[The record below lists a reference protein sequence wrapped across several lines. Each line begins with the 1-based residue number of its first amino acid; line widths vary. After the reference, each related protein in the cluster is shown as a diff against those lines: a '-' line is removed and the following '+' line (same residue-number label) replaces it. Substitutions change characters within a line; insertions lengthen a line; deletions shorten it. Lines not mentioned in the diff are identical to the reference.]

1 MSKNSLFDKN
11 FLNSLAEALR
21 QWERELVENGYRDR
35 KDIFMTES
43 GVEIKRL
50 YTPLDISHHDY
61 FEKIGFPGQYPFTRG
76 IHYNMYRGRIWTM
89 REFSGYGSPEDTNKR
104 FKYLLSHGETGLS
117 IAFDYPTLIG
127 IDPDDPRA
135 VGEVGVVGV
144 SVPTIRDMEIIFQD
158 IYMGDVTTN
167 MTINPPA
174 PVMLSFYVGVARKQG
189 VPDDKIGGTTQN
201 DQLKEFIAQKSWV
214 FPPKPALKIGV
225 DVIEWSVK
233 NLPKWNPI
241 SISGYHIYEAGAT
254 AVEELALTLAD
265 GIEYVREMIRRGYHP
280 DDFAHRLSFFF
291 ASGVQIFE
299 HVAKFR
305 AARRMWARI
314 MKEWFGAK
322 KKRSMWLRFHT
333 QTSGVELTA
342 VEPYNNI
349 VRVVLQAM
357 AAILGGT
364 QSLHTNAFDEA
375 LALPTEFSAKI
386 ALRTQQI
393 LAYESGIADTVDPLG
408 GSYYIEWLTDKIE
421 EEAWKIIDKI
431 ESMGGMVEAIEKNY
445 PQTLITESAYRKQR
459 AIEEMRKIIVGV
471 NAFIGE
477 ILEEEKRV
485 PLLKIDEENVRRRQI
500 ERLKQFKSDRDPVKT
515 RTALIELERAAA
527 RGENIMPY
535 VYNAA
540 ISRATLGE
548 IMNSLKSVYGEWS
561 EPIIY

>member
-1 MSKNSLFDKN
+1 LSRTSFFDN
-11 FLNSLAEALR
+11 DFLNALAKALE
-21 QWERELVENGYRDR
+21 QWRNNMIESGYKDR
-35 KDIFMTES
+35 KESFLTES
-43 GVEIKRL
+43 GIVVKDL
-50 YTPLDISHHDY
+50 YTPLDMAYQDY
-61 FEKIGFPGQYPFTRG
+61 FEKIGFPGEYPFTRG
-76 IHYNMYRGRIWTM
+76 IHYNMYRGRVWTM
-89 REFSGYGSPEDTNKR
+89 REFSGYGTPEDTNDR
-104 FKYLLSHGETGLS
+104 FKYLISHGETGLS
-117 IAFDYPTLIG
+117 IAFDYPTLVG

-135 VGEVGVVGV
+135 FGEVGVVGV
-144 SVPTIRDMEIIFQD
+144 SVPTIEDMEVIFKD
-158 IYMGDVTTN
+158 IYMGDITTN

-214 FPPKPALKIGV
+214 FPPQPALKIGV

-280 DDFAHRLSFFF
+280 DEFAHRLSFFF
-291 ASGVQIFE
+291 ASGVQVFE

-305 AARRMWARI
+305 AARRMWAKI
-314 MKEWFGAK
+314 MREWFGAK

-342 VEPYNNI
+342 LEPYNNI
-349 VRVVLQAM
+349 IRVTLQAL
-357 AAILGGT
+357 AAVLGGT

-393 LAYESGIADTVDPLG
+393 LAYESGVADTVDPLG
-408 GSYYIEWLTDKIE
+408 GSYFIEWLTDKVE
-421 EEAWKIIDKI
+421 EEAWKIIDRI
-431 ESMGGMVEAIEKNY
+431 ERMGGMVEAIEKGY

-459 AIEEMRKIIVGV
+459 AIEEMRKIVVGV
-471 NAFIGE
+471 NAFAGE
-477 ILEEEKRV
+477 ILEEERRV
-485 PLLKIDEENVRRRQI
+485 PLLKINEENIRIRQI
-500 ERLKQFKSDRDPVKT
+500 ERLRRFKSSRDPVKT
-515 RTALIELERAAA
+515 KSALIELERAAM
-527 RGENIMPY
+527 RNENIMPY
-535 VYNAA
+535 VYSAA
-540 ISRATLGE
+540 ISKATLGE
-548 IMNSLKSVYGEWS
+548 IMNTLKSVYGEWS
-561 EPIIY
+561 EPLIY

>member
-1 MSKNSLFDKN
+1 LSKTSFFDN
-11 FLNSLAEALR
+11 DFLNALAKALE
-21 QWERELVENGYRDR
+21 QWKNNMIESGYKDR
-35 KDIFMTES
+35 KESFSTES
-43 GVEIKRL
+43 GIIVKDL
-50 YTPLDISHHDY
+50 YTPLDIAYQDY
-61 FEKIGFPGQYPFTRG
+61 FDKIGFPGEYPFTRG
-76 IHYNMYRGRIWTM
+76 IHYNMYRGRVWTM
-89 REFSGYGSPEDTNKR
+89 REFSGYGTPEDTNAR
-104 FKYLLSHGETGLS
+104 FKYLISHGETGLS

-135 VGEVGVVGV
+135 FGEVGVVGV
-144 SVPTIRDMEIIFQD
+144 SVPTIEDMEIIFKD

-214 FPPKPALKIGV
+214 FPPQPALKIGV
-225 DVIEWSVK
+225 DLIEWSVK

-291 ASGVQIFE
+291 ASGVQVFE

-305 AARRMWARI
+305 AARRMWAKI
-314 MKEWFGAK
+314 MREWFGAK

-342 VEPYNNI
+342 LEPYNNI
-349 VRVVLQAM
+349 IRVTLQAL
-357 AAILGGT
+357 AAVLGGT

-393 LAYESGIADTVDPLG
+393 LAYESGVADTVDPLG
-408 GSYYIEWLTDKIE
+408 GSYFIEWLTDKVE
-421 EEAWKIIDKI
+421 EEAWKIIDRI
-431 ESMGGMVEAIEKNY
+431 ERMGGMVEAIEKGY

-459 AIEEMRKIIVGV
+459 AIEEMRKIVVGV
-471 NAFIGE
+471 NAFVGE
-477 ILEEEKRV
+477 ILEEEKRI
-485 PLLKIDEENVRRRQI
+485 PLLKIDEEKVRMRQI
-500 ERLKQFKSDRDPVKT
+500 ERLRRFKSNRDPIKT
-515 RTALIELERAAA
+515 RSALIELERAAM
-527 RGENIMPY
+527 RNENIMPY

-540 ISRATLGE
+540 INKATLGE
-548 IMNSLKSVYGEWS
+548 IMDTLKSVYGEWS

>member
-1 MSKNSLFDKN
+1 MGDISFFDSD
-11 FLNSLAEALR
+11 FLNALAKALE
-21 QWERELVENGYRDR
+21 QWKNNKIESGYKDR
-35 KDIFMTES
+35 KESFAIES
-43 GVEIKRL
+43 GIIVKDL
-50 YTPLDISHHDY
+50 YTPLDIAHQNY
-61 FEKIGFPGQYPFTRG
+61 FEKIGFPGEYPFTRG
-76 IHYNMYRGRIWTM
+76 IHYNMYRGRVWTM
-89 REFSGYGSPEDTNKR
+89 REFSGYGTPEDTNTR
-104 FKYLLSHGETGLS
+104 FKYLISHGETGLS

-135 VGEVGVVGV
+135 FGEVGVVGV
-144 SVPTIRDMEIIFQD
+144 SVPTIEDMEIIFRD

-214 FPPKPALKIGV
+214 FPPQPALKIGV

-254 AVEELALTLAD
+254 AVEELALTIAD
-265 GIEYVREMIRRGYHP
+265 GIEYVREMIRRGHHP

-291 ASGVQIFE
+291 ASGVQVFE

-314 MKEWFGAK
+314 MREWFGAK

-349 VRVVLQAM
+349 IRVVLQAL
-357 AAILGGT
+357 AAVLGGT

-408 GSYYIEWLTDKIE
+408 GSYFIEWLTDEIE
-421 EEAWKIIDKI
+421 NEAWKIIDRI
-431 ESMGGMVEAIEKNY
+431 ERMGGMVEAIEKGY
-445 PQTLITESAYRKQR
+445 PQSLVTESAYRKQR
-459 AIEEMRKIIVGV
+459 AIEELRKIVVGV
-471 NAFIGE
+471 NAFQGE
-477 ILEEEKRV
+477 ILEEEKRI
-485 PLLKIDEENVRRRQI
+485 PLLKIDEEKVRMIQI
-500 ERLKQFKSDRDPVKT
+500 ERLRRFKSNRDHVKT
-515 RTALIELERAAA
+515 RSALIELERAAM
-527 RGENIMPY
+527 RNENIMPY

>member
-1 MSKNSLFDKN
+1 MSTSVFNKDFIDILS
-11 FLNSLAEALR
+11 AVIEA
-21 QWERELVENGYRDR
+21 WKREMIESGYRDR
-35 KDIFMTES
+35 KERFETES
-43 GVEIKRL
+43 GIEIKTV
-50 YTPLDISHHDY
+50 YTPLDIKDQDY
-61 FEKIGFPGQYPFTRG
+61 LAKIGLPGQYPFTRG
-76 IHYNMYRGRIWTM
+76 IHYNMYRGRVWTM
-89 REFSGYGSPEDTNKR
+89 REFSGFGTPEDTNRR
-104 FKYLLSHGETGLS
+104 FKYLIEHGETGLS

-135 VGEVGVVGV
+135 YGEVGVVGV
-144 SVPTIRDMEIIFQD
+144 SVPTIVDMEIIFKD
-158 IYMGDVTTN
+158 IYMGEVTTN

-189 VPDDKIGGTTQN
+189 VPDEKIGGTTQN

-214 FPPKPALKIGV
+214 FPPQPALKIGV
-225 DVIEWSVK
+225 DLIEWSVK
-233 NLPKWNPI
+233 NIPKWNPI

-265 GIEYVREMIRRGYHP
+265 GIEYVREMIRRGYNV

-291 ASGVQIFE
+291 ASGVQVFE

-305 AARRMWARI
+305 AARRMWAKI
-314 MKEWFGAK
+314 MREWFGAK

-342 VEPYNNI
+342 VEPYNNV
-349 VRVVLQAM
+349 VRVVLQAL

-408 GSYYIEWLTDKIE
+408 GSYYIEWLTDRVE
-421 EEAWKIIDKI
+421 EEAWKIIYKI
-431 ESMGGMVEAIEKNY
+431 EEMGGMIEAIEKGY
-445 PQTLITESAYRKQR
+445 PQMLITESAYRKQR
-459 AIEEMRKIIVGV
+459 AIEEMKKIVVGV
-471 NAFIGE
+471 NAFKGE

-485 PLLKIDEENVRRRQI
+485 PLLKIDEERVREQQI
-500 ERLKQFKSDRDPVKT
+500 DRVRKVRSERDPVKW
-515 RTALIELERAAA
+515 RSSLVELERAAM

-540 ISRATLGE
+540 INKATLGE
-548 IMNSLKSVYGEWS
+548 IMNSLKNVYGEWS
-561 EPIIY
+561 EPIYF

>member
-1 MSKNSLFDKN
+1 MIES
-11 FLNSLAEALR
+11 
-21 QWERELVENGYRDR
+21 GYKDR
-35 KDIFMTES
+35 KESFSTES
-43 GVEIKRL
+43 GIVVKDL
-50 YTPLDISHHDY
+50 YTPLDIAYQDY
-61 FEKIGFPGQYPFTRG
+61 FDKIGFPGEYPFTRG
-76 IHYNMYRGRIWTM
+76 IHYNMYRGRVWTM
-89 REFSGYGSPEDTNKR
+89 RQFSGYGTPEDTNAR
-104 FKYLLSHGETGLS
+104 FKYLISHGETGLS

-135 VGEVGVVGV
+135 YGEVGVVGV
-144 SVPTIRDMEIIFQD
+144 SVPTIEDMEIIFKD

-214 FPPKPALKIGV
+214 FPPQPALKIGV

-305 AARRMWARI
+305 AARRMWAKI
-314 MKEWFGAK
+314 MREWFGAK

-342 VEPYNNI
+342 LEPYNNI
-349 VRVVLQAM
+349 IRVTLQAL
-357 AAILGGT
+357 AAVLGGT

-393 LAYESGIADTVDPLG
+393 LAYESGVADTVDPLG

-421 EEAWKIIDKI
+421 EEAWKIIDRI
-431 ESMGGMVEAIEKNY
+431 ERMGGMVEAIEKGY

-459 AIEEMRKIIVGV
+459 AIEEMRKIVVGV
-471 NAFIGE
+471 NAFVGE
-477 ILEEEKRV
+477 ILEEEKRI
-485 PLLKIDEENVRRRQI
+485 PLLKIDEEKVRMRQI
-500 ERLKQFKSDRDPVKT
+500 ERLRRFKSNRDPIKT
-515 RTALIELERAAA
+515 RSALIELERAAM
-527 RGENIMPY
+527 RNENIMPY

-540 ISRATLGE
+540 INKATLGE
-548 IMNSLKSVYGEWS
+548 IMDTLKSVYGEWS